1 MGKQI
6 RMLSLDDMAR
16 AARKM
21 KSFSESYTDISTK
34 LLREAGSMGA
44 AWDGEDNR
52 AFVEQINGFSE
63 DMQKMAGRLAATGQA
78 LERQRANYLA
88 RQEANMTA
96 VRKLTN

>member
-6 RMLSLDDMAR
+6 KMLSLDDMAR
-16 AARKM
+16 AAQKLKRI
-21 KSFSESYTDISTK
+21 SERYTDISTK
-34 LLREAGSMGA
+34 LLQEAGAMGA

-63 DMQKMAGRLAATGQA
+63 DMQKMAGRLAAAGQA

-88 RQEANMTA
+88 RQEANLTA
-96 VRKLTN
+96 VRRLKN